1 MVIPQWIIYY
11 LRMHNIDDRKYNFT
25 LYFTEHAFFRQNNS
39 TTQRSKRKHRT
50 QQTHAIRTADG
61 MATTTSLK
69 KKQTIKRDT
78 EKYPAA
84 IIYAGINEFCVENYR

>member
-1 MVIPQWIIYY
+1 MVMLQWIIYY

-69 KKQTIKRDT
+69 KKTDYQKRHR
-78 EKYPAA
+78 KIPCSNNLCSYQRVL
-84 IIYAGINEFCVENYR
+84 C